1 MSIIKLETRLLE
13 KFKSSPFSVNDLN
26 EQVKIIAPKFLDVD
40 SILNYV
46 SVAPLIINLA
56 FHELYLRIKSV
67 YFHNPLIETC

>member
-1 MSIIKLETRLLE
+1 VSIIKLETRLLE

-56 FHELYLRIKSV
+56 AAVFCFGCSAAFHLWSVKSA
-67 YFHNPLIETC
+67 